1 MRFAWTLIVLVL
13 GVGLILGVSGAEA
26 GKGETFAKVEVKGTL
41 KTGIVAI
48 GGETT
53 GTIIQA
59 KDLTLELDF
68 GKNEKLRDEA
78 EKLNG
83 KTAHVTGELTMR
95 KGVTR
100 GPRIV
105 VNVATIKAAE

>member
-1 MRFAWTLIVLVL
+1 MRFAWTVMILVL
-13 GVGLILGVSGAEA
+13 GLGLILSATGAHA
-26 GKGETFAKVEVKGTL
+26 GKGEKGDTFAKVEVKGTL

-53 GTIIQA
+53 GIIIQA

-68 GKNEKLRDEA
+68 GKNDKLREEA

-83 KTAHVTGELTMR
+83 KSAIVTGDLTMR
-95 KGVTR
+95 K
-100 GPRIV
+100 
-105 VNVATIKAAE
+105 